1 MEGARNDGVSS
12 GSGLRLGTPRLST
25 RHLVRA
31 AEQVVHRARQLA
43 RTGRN
48 RRSSLGQRLVKAR
61 LKMEPFHPL
70 LVGRTPRAFG
80 FAETGT
86 GFDTRS

>member
-31 AEQVVHRARQLA
+31 AEQVVHRVRHLDHA
-43 RTGRN
+43 
-48 RRSSLGQRLVKAR
+48 
-61 LKMEPFHPL
+61 PL
-70 LVGRTPRAFG
+70 LRLEVVRATYTKVRTSV
-80 FAETGT
+80 
-86 GFDTRS
+86 TRTNPVADPVLTRL